1 MAFQSWPS
9 SGNPGGVLG
18 FKNWL
23 KHTLAMIV
31 QAAKAYLETE
41 HETTFRFNPQTF
53 IDKMS
58 KSTDVYSP
66 IEQVLLQVWKC
77 SVSVV
82 LHSSSS
88 NLLFHEL
95 YLRREKTQRTLREEL
110 RKHNPDSNRAEQS
123 TCPDRKLWLH
133 AAPIRS
139 FFFSGSEPIF
149 QEEIHFITAMWLSL
163 NKLDS

>member
-1 MAFQSWPS
+1 MAFQNWSS
-9 SGNPGGVLG
+9 SGNPGVLV

-23 KHTLAMIV
+23 KNTLAMIV

-110 RKHNPDSNRAEQS
+110 RKHNPDSNRTEYMPRQEAVAACCTNPFLLLFRFGANISGRNSYHYSHVTQS
-123 TCPDRKLWLH
+123 
-133 AAPIRS
+133 
-139 FFFSGSEPIF
+139 E
-149 QEEIHFITAMWLSL
+149 
-163 NKLDS
+163 